1 MTFRE
6 ILDLFRQGKTTAK
19 SHIKNLIEMAT
30 VDGKYSSEENDLL
43 ISIASRNGISVGQ
56 IETIRLNPDKVSFV
70 VPPDE
75 SEKFEQLYDLVNMMV
90 VDKEIHPEEVRLSE
104 LFARRFGYPSPS
116 VRGIIET
123 IKRNIE
129 HGNDATETRERVVYF
144 LKFAG

>member
-6 ILDLFRQGKTTAK
+6 ILDLFRQGKATAK

-30 VDGKYSSEENDLL
+30 IDGKYSSEENNLL
-43 ISIASRNGISVGQ
+43 ISIASRNGISPTQ
-56 IETIRLNPDKVSFV
+56 IENIRTNPDKISFV
-70 VPPDE
+70 VPSDD
-75 SEKFEQLYDLVNMMV
+75 SEKFQQLYDLVNMMI

-116 VRGIIET
+116 VQGVIDT